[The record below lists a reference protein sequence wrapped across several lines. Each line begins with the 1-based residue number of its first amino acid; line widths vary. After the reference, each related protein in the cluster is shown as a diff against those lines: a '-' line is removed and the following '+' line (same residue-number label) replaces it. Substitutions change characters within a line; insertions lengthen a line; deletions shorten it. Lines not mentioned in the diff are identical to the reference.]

1 MDPAKFKVFLKEFLP
16 RWKGNLMRC
25 NLCDYQMRLSDS
37 RRVVLVVKI
46 ATFGN

>member
-25 NLCDYQMRLSDS
+25 NLGDFQMRLTDFG
-37 RRVVLVVKI
+37 RVVLVVKI
-46 ATFGN
+46 AAFGN